1 MYLSDVQNTLVGK
14 LVVAGTSSISLR
26 LLKTEM
32 TNPTKSV
39 LYMSLE
45 ILLQIFEVFWHLS
58 RFLLPTCSLELAEMI
73 ADQHKCI
80 NTYIIGIK
88 KKQNKKNNTHTHNNM
103 AINIKNQNIRYIKGK
118 F

>member
-1 MYLSDVQNTLVGK
+1 
-14 LVVAGTSSISLR
+14 
-26 LLKTEM
+26 
-32 TNPTKSV
+32 
-39 LYMSLE
+39 MSLE

-88 KKQNKKNNTHTHNNM
+88 KNKTKKTTHTHTHNNM
-103 AINIKNQNIRYIKGK
+103 AININNQNIRYIKGK